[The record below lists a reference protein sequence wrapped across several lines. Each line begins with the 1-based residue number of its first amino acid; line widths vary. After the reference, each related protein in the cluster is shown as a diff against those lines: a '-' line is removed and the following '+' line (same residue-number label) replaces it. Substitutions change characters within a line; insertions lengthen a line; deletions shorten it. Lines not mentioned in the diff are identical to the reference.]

1 MGDILDFNKKLN
13 KNSNNYTIGTYGDVY
28 TITVD
33 GVTLDMSDISYA
45 GTLLTS
51 GITVSQAE
59 LEYYDNL
66 FEKNEKMYDFIRSLL
81 NPDMFGH
88 SVTAEV
94 RDEARY
100 VLGMKKVETV

>member
-13 KNSNNYTIGTYGDVY
+13 KNSNNYTIGTYGDVD

-100 VLGMKKVETV
+100 VLGMKRVETV

>member
-13 KNSNNYTIGTYGDVY
+13 KNSNNYTIGTYGDVD

-100 VLGMKKVETV
+100 VLGMKKVETI

>member
-13 KNSNNYTIGTYGDVY
+13 KNSNNYTIGTYGDVD

>member
-1 MGDILDFNKKLN
+1 MGDILDFKKKQN
-13 KNSNNYTIGTYGDVY
+13 KNSNDYNIDSYGDFNTV
-28 TITVD
+28 TVD
-33 GVTLDMSDISYA
+33 GIKLDFSEICYA
-45 GTLLTS
+45 GTLITS

-59 LEYYDNL
+59 LDNL
-66 FEKNEKMYDFIRSLL
+66 FDKNERMHDFICSLL

>member
-13 KNSNNYTIGTYGDVY
+13 KNSNNYTIGTYGDVD

-51 GITVSQAE
+51 GITVSQSE

-66 FEKNEKMYDFIRSLL
+66 FEKNEKMHDFIRSLL

-100 VLGMKKVETV
+100 VLGMKRVETV

>member
-1 MGDILDFNKKLN
+1 MGDILDFKKKQN
-13 KNSNNYTIGTYGDVY
+13 KNSNDYNIDSYGDFNTV
-28 TITVD
+28 TVD
-33 GVTLDMSDISYA
+33 GIKLDFSDISYA
-45 GTLLTS
+45 GTLITS

-59 LEYYDNL
+59 LDYYDNL
-66 FEKNEKMYDFIRSLL
+66 FDKNERMHDFIRSLL

>member
-1 MGDILDFNKKLN
+1 MGDILDFKKKQN
-13 KNSNNYTIGTYGDVY
+13 KNSNNYTIGTYGDLD

-33 GVTLDMSDISYA
+33 GIPLDMSDISYA

>member
-1 MGDILDFNKKLN
+1 MGDILDFKKKQN
-13 KNSNNYTIGTYGDVY
+13 KNSNNYTIGTYGDLD

-33 GVTLDMSDISYA
+33 GITLDMSDISYA